1 MEFNLSGYLKKFENF
16 LPFET
21 RVKNT
26 VIEAVRDVIQITLE
40 RSKIAV
46 SGGSVFIQGSSALRS
61 EIAMKQV
68 KILARMKEIQPA
80 ITITRIQ

>member
-1 MEFNLSGYLKKFENF
+1 MEFNLAGYLKKFENF

-26 VIEAVRDVIQITLE
+26 VIEAIRDVTHITLE

-46 SGGSVFIQGSSALRS
+46 SGSSVFVSGSSSLRS
-61 EIAMKQV
+61 EIAMRQV
-68 KILARMKEIQPA
+68 KILARMKELQPT